1 MDIGLTQN
9 AEYLL
14 CVLYKAYVERSKSDE
29 LADVAAYFGGSE
41 DIQQNYISDWPTG
54 KIDNAVWE
62 LSRKGLLATQS
73 GDDTVCNSALTNDG
87 IAYME
92 HRFGRK
98 LDTLLQRLTT
108 LRTILLG

>member
-1 MDIGLTQN
+1 MDIDLTQN

-14 CVLYKAYVERSKSDE
+14 CVLYKAYVERSESDE
-29 LADVAAYFGGSE
+29 FADIAAYFGGSE
-41 DIQQNYISDWPTG
+41 DIQQDYITNWSTG
-54 KIDNAVWE
+54 KIDNAAWE

-73 GDDTVCNSALTNDG
+73 GDDTVCQSALTDDG

-98 LDTLLQRLTT
+98 LDTLLQRLAT